1 MVWDG
6 AGVNDLRSP
15 PQQPLSAA
23 LPVLERGVRSD
34 PVRCGYKGAERSGAC
49 AQSSRLFT
57 AAGEWRAAGARAKFA
72 KKEKKKESSRKK
84 RRRSCTGSGSA
95 RPWRKRGGFW
105 GKGGLRQPPSGL
117 FSTAQR
123 STPNFREGKGCVGKG
138 RSPGLKSR
146 GLSWAGGPG
155 RALERSPGSPLKLGI
170 AKRVLE
176 VVGEAMEGSEAG
188 GIGS

>member
-84 RRRSCTGSGSA
+84 KKEIMQRIRE
-95 RPWRKRGGFW
+95 RPALEKAGWLLGE
-105 GKGGLRQPPSGL
+105 GGLEATP
-117 FSTAQR
+117 FR
-123 STPNFREGKGCVGKG
+123 S
-138 RSPGLKSR
+138 
-146 GLSWAGGPG
+146 
-155 RALERSPGSPLKLGI
+155 
-170 AKRVLE
+170 VLYCPAE
-176 VVGEAMEGSEAG
+176 YPQL
-188 GIGS
+188 

>member
-1 MVWDG
+1 MQKKKK
-6 AGVNDLRSP
+6 RKK
-15 PQQPLSAA
+15 AA
-23 LPVLERGVRSD
+23 
-34 PVRCGYKGAERSGAC
+34 
-49 AQSSRLFT
+49 
-57 AAGEWRAAGARAKFA
+57 
-72 KKEKKKESSRKK
+72 EKKKEILQKIRE
-84 RRRSCTGSGSA
+84 
-95 RPWRKRGGFW
+95 RPALEKRGGFW

-176 VVGEAMEGSEAG
+176 VVGEAMEESEAG